1 MAGQIIDSVAKS
13 GKQYG
18 THLFKVRSEVLMPR
32 AVRMHSNWNFCILLA
47 GVQSWSSL
55 PGRWCGGF
63 LESYTHTDSLAV
75 PPWGVNPRET
85 KMLVYIETCP
95 RCSEWLM

>member
-13 GKQYG
+13 GKQYD

-63 LESYTHTDSLAV
+63 LESYTLTMALSPTPKCLPKRD
-75 PPWGVNPRET
+75 E
-85 KMLVYIETCP
+85 K
-95 RCSEWLM
+95 RC